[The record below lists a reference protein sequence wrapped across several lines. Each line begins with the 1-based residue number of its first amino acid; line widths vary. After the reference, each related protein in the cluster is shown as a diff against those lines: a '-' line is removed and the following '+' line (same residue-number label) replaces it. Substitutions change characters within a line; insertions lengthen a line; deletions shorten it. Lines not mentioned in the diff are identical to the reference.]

1 MGLNLEGHVLNEML
15 IARNI
20 EVSKKKKR
28 KKKNLFCKHIKQY
41 AMALSTQDNLKAKF
55 YTMCLQLHTNTSH
68 AGD

>member
-20 EVSKKKKR
+20 EVIKKKR

-41 AMALSTQDNLKAKF
+41 AMALSTHDNLKAKF
-55 YTMCLQLHTNTSH
+55 YTMCLLLHTNTSH